1 MEFSQASFLGRF
13 ALSFGMNHTNRPETP
28 PNESTLEQWL
38 RTEGVARYDAYK
50 CDPRGVSAEKV
61 FAQLRQ
67 HRAKRVRA
75 CRAD

>member
-1 MEFSQASFLGRF
+1 
-13 ALSFGMNHTNRPETP
+13 MNRTKRPETP

-50 CDPRGVSAEKV
+50 CDPNVEPAEKV

-67 HRAKRVRA
+67 HHAKQTKNTSLMSERNEQ
-75 CRAD
+75 